1 MKRYLLILLGCNFLF
16 SQGIVEYGSFYSESL
31 DENRNFTIYLPE
43 NYYNT
48 DAQYPVIYFLH
59 GFGGNNNSYNAFH
72 SSLNSMMSDG
82 SIIDMIV
89 VSADG
94 STELYDGS
102 FYTNS
107 ILNGNYGDYIA
118 FDLVNHIDE
127 TFSTLAM
134 REFRALSGHSM
145 GGYGTFRNGLD
156 HPEVFSSLAAHSG
169 PIHLESLNNPF
180 LINMVLI
187 EAFFGPLE
195 PNNGPISLMLFG
207 LSSAFSPNLDNPPW
221 YVDLPMDNSGN
232 IDWDVFAQWQ
242 AHDPYLLVEEH
253 VSSLMTQNIYFD
265 CGDQDE
271 LTLYPHSQ
279 DMDQKLNDLGIPHT
293 FEAYSGTHSNL
304 IYDRLEV
311 SFQFHSDHFSSIE
324 FGLSGDIN
332 EDGLINILDVVLII
346 GFIIGTSEPTEEE
359 VLTSD
364 LNEDGIVNILDVV
377 ALVNIVLGR

>member
-1 MKRYLLILLGCNFLF
+1 
-16 SQGIVEYGSFYSESL
+16 
-31 DENRNFTIYLPE
+31 
-43 NYYNT
+43 
-48 DAQYPVIYFLH
+48 
-59 GFGGNNNSYNAFH
+59 
-72 SSLNSMMSDG
+72 
-82 SIIDMIV
+82 
-89 VSADG
+89 
-94 STELYDGS
+94 
-102 FYTNS
+102 
-107 ILNGNYGDYIA
+107 
-118 FDLVNHIDE
+118 
-127 TFSTLAM
+127 
-134 REFRALSGHSM
+134 
-145 GGYGTFRNGLD
+145 
-156 HPEVFSSLAAHSG
+156 
-169 PIHLESLNNPF
+169 
-180 LINMVLI
+180 
-187 EAFFGPLE
+187 
-195 PNNGPISLMLFG
+195 
-207 LSSAFSPNLDNPPW
+207 
-221 YVDLPMDNSGN
+221 MDNSGN

-324 FGLSGDIN
+324 FGLLGDIN